1 MAKRPFFT
9 GDYGSALGR
18 IDTRPIMEAA
28 RAQAETFAGLG
39 AEAAKAIETYQLNK
53 EERAKLTGEIEQD
66 AIRYAG
72 QLTQTPNQETN
83 QKNLKALEKFNKGDS
98 SMSDMRYLAGQIG
111 RIKANQLEDLTIES
125 RKTIVDLNKENL
137 ALSKDTR
144 ASKQKLIEASAAL
157 EQLKVDLAN
166 ATTDAQREAALAKL
180 YAIPKLV
187 DQQLKRGKQ
196 EIKMQKFN
204 LTKKEI
210 DNEVFRGLI
219 EAFGSAEAYGAFKA
233 GEMKNLSR
241 LQKKKLKTDIEKGKA
256 LIDYY
261 ESQGLASILKQLQG
275 DAPPTF
281 NERFTQLAQQQAKLL
296 STTVELSSEGAR
308 EEADANRLTLK
319 EYLEFNAEDP
329 GLFPINGQVQ
339 NLNAVLKN
347 TDLKL
352 QDLMKEQKVSVFVP
366 EGAGAGDA
374 PGAVVEELDIRSLP
388 VDNPT
393 GAIAN
398 RVTELRNEVEGL
410 EQELVELGKP
420 GAKMTAPSQIP
431 MGSGGSG
438 FPAGE
443 TPFDEGRSATVGYV
457 QDETKRIQGEIN
469 ARRKEMERLTN
480 ELKKLGG

>member
-1 MAKRPFFT
+1 MARRPFFT

-18 IDTRPIMEAA
+18 IDTRPIIEAG
-28 RAQAETFAGLG
+28 RAQAEMFAGLG
-39 AEAAKAIETYQLNK
+39 AEAAKAIDTYQLNK

-125 RKTIVDLNKENL
+125 RKTINDLNKENL

-144 ASKQKLIEASAAL
+144 ASKKKLIEASAAL

-180 YAIPKLV
+180 GAIPQLV
-187 DQQLKRGKQ
+187 GQQVKRGRQ
-196 EIKMQKFN
+196 EIQMQKFN
-204 LTKKEI
+204 LTKAEA
-210 DNEVFRGLI
+210 DNKVFQGMI

-233 GEMKNLSR
+233 GEMKNLSK

-261 ESQGLASILKQLQG
+261 ESQGLASLLKQLQG

-281 NERFTQLAQQQAKLL
+281 NESFSKLAQQQAKLL
-296 STTVELSSEGAR
+296 STTVELSSERAR

-366 EGAGAGDA
+366 EGEGEGAGAGDQGNLREKYLDFTPRETIA
-374 PGAVVEELDIRSLP
+374 KTAEDISMISERLQSLRSELSLLSDPETTFTNQYIGENKPRLEKEIEELESQL
-388 VDNPT
+388 
-393 GAIAN
+393 
-398 RVTELRNEVEGL
+398 EGL
-410 EQELVELGKP
+410 E
-420 GAKMTAPSQIP
+420 
-431 MGSGGSG
+431 G
-438 FPAGE
+438 F
-443 TPFDEGRSATVGYV
+443 
-457 QDETKRIQGEIN
+457 
-469 ARRKEMERLTN
+469 RKEL
-480 ELKKLGG
+480 LGTTDVRSEMGGMRN